1 MRLGLG
7 RTETRDRD
15 TRQVC
20 SRDPVPVEAQET
32 PGAGGRELTK
42 FQFIDKLAVL
52 YVKFYLEF
60 ILIKTFVFFPKN
72 NLTLFNEPLMEMET
86 LFISIFGLTQ
96 TTRKC

>member
-1 MRLGLG
+1 MRLG

-52 YVKFYLEF
+52 YVTFYLEF
-60 ILIKTFVFFPKN
+60 ILMKIFVFFPKKQSN
-72 NLTLFNEPLMEMET
+72 FVL
-86 LFISIFGLTQ
+86 
-96 TTRKC
+96 